1 MNNTPEEQTK
11 WLISYLETRFARLES
26 SLERSEDKLQE
37 LLDNQASRIE
47 ELNRQVDRLEAK
59 HVKLDSQAGF
69 VRNLLAFVGTAVVSL
84 LGWLA
89 SYFLSGPAK

>member
-1 MNNTPEEQTK
+1 MQDKEQLQ
-11 WLISYLETRFARLES
+11 WLVGYLDSRFARLDDQ
-26 SLERSEDKLQE
+26 LNRSEDKLQE
-37 LLDNQASRIE
+37 LLDNQSTRLE

-84 LGWLA
+84 LGWAA
-89 SYFLSGPAK
+89 SYFLSGQK

>member
-1 MNNTPEEQTK
+1 MNSTPEEQTK
-11 WLISYLETRFARLES
+11 WIISYLEARFTRLED
-26 SLERSEDKLQE
+26 SLNRSEDKLQE
-37 LLDNQASRIE
+37 LLDNQSTRLE

-84 LGWLA
+84 LGWAA
-89 SYFLSGPAK
+89 SYFLSGQK